1 MPCFFF
7 ALKYLPMSKG
17 AIILGIAPLIVSVVA
32 YFLLNEVLHPR
43 EIVCLIG
50 AFIGMFIVNATK
62 AENKH
67 ANTYDDMYTTG
78 VWLWFFALIF
88 RSSAPISMRYMNKY
102 WTHIYSPFYFSFGM
116 FLAASIIMLFFRSW
130 LNYEYYT
137 ISDITLFV
145 ISSIFNYAAQTT
157 MSLAFWYEKATVLAP
172 FSYIN
177 VSMLLLIDL
186 FLLKYEFKMS
196 YFIGFI
202 LILCWVLYPLVI
214 KLYMK

>member
-1 MPCFFF
+1 MIEVLYSKTNIFKFPKQVIVPIMFRICTGAFGMPCFFF

-78 VWLWFFALIF
+78 V
-88 RSSAPISMRYMNKY
+88 
-102 WTHIYSPFYFSFGM
+102 
-116 FLAASIIMLFFRSW
+116 
-130 LNYEYYT
+130 
-137 ISDITLFV
+137 
-145 ISSIFNYAAQTT
+145 
-157 MSLAFWYEKATVLAP
+157 
-172 FSYIN
+172 
-177 VSMLLLIDL
+177 
-186 FLLKYEFKMS
+186 
-196 YFIGFI
+196 
-202 LILCWVLYPLVI
+202 
-214 KLYMK
+214 